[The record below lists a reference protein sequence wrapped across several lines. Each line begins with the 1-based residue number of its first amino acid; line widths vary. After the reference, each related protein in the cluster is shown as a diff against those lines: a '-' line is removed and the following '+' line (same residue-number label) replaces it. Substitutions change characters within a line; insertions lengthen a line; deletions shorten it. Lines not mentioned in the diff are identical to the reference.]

1 MRVHSPA
8 LKVSAAKSCQNRPL
22 GGPGGTLTLMPA
34 TCIVCSRWEKP
45 SLPARARRFR
55 LGLALLV
62 ALACGLLPSRAALA
76 NLLDVRIAVLAHRGE
91 EAALRNWQPTADY
104 LNQAIPSRRFGIVP
118 LKNATLGPAV
128 AARHVDFVLTNPGS
142 YVTLESKHGV
152 TRMLTLRALRQ
163 GRALTQFGAV
173 IFTRADRDDIRT
185 LADLKGKSFMGVGK
199 DTFGGFL
206 MAQRELQAAGAN
218 PFRHFARLE
227 FSGLPQDTIVYAV
240 RDARVDA
247 GTVRTDLLEGMAAEG
262 KIDLAKFK
270 AIGVHTHPDY
280 PFLASTRLYPE
291 WAFARL
297 KHVPDALAQ
306 QVTVALLSLPPGSSA
321 AIASQS
327 AGWTVPLDYTPVHE
341 LFRELRAGPYANH
354 GEVQLIDIFRQY
366 WLWIVALTLIPATLG
381 LTLFYILRLNCNLKE
396 TRLRLEA
403 SNIEL
408 QQLSSLDGL
417 TGVAN
422 HRVFEERLADEWA
435 RASRDQTPL
444 SLVMADID
452 CFKLLNDSEG
462 HLTGDVCLRKVAQAL
477 NQCAQRPA
485 DLLARYGGE
494 EFVAI
499 LPGTDSSGAYAI
511 AERMRKAIEALAL
524 PNPGT
529 GGIVTISLGVASA
542 VPHPDLS
549 ATALLDQAD
558 HAMYQA
564 KKGGRNLTQRA
575 A

>member
-1 MRVHSPA
+1 MRGKKTFA
-8 LKVSAAKSCQNRPL
+8 LAHARPL
-22 GGPGGTLTLMPA
+22 RA
-34 TCIVCSRWEKP
+34 T
-45 SLPARARRFR
+45 
-55 LGLALLV
+55 LALLA
-62 ALACGLLPSRAALA
+62 ALACGLLPARAALSS
-76 NLLDVRIAVLAHRGE
+76 LPDVRIAVLAHRGE
-91 EAALRNWQPTADY
+91 EAALKNWQPTADY
-104 LNQAIPSRRFGIVP
+104 LNQAIPTRRFVIVP
-118 LKNATLGPAV
+118 LKNATLGQAV
-128 AARHVDFVLTNPGS
+128 AAQRVDFVLTNPGS
-142 YVTLESKHGV
+142 YVTLEAQHGV

-163 GRALTQFGAV
+163 GRAHTEFGAV
-173 IFTRADRDDIRT
+173 IFTRADRNDIRT
-185 LADLKGKSFMGVGK
+185 LADLKGKTLMGVGK

-206 MAQRELQAAGAN
+206 MAQRELQAAGVN
-218 PFRHFARLE
+218 PFKHLARLE

-262 KIDLAKFK
+262 KIDLAEFK
-270 AIGVHTHPDY
+270 AIGPRAHPGY

-297 KHVPDALAQ
+297 RQVPDELAQ
-306 QVTVALLSLPPGSSA
+306 QVAVALLSLPPGSPA
-321 AIASQS
+321 ALAGQS

-354 GEVQLIDIFRQY
+354 GEVHLADIVRQY
-366 WLWIVALTLIPATLG
+366 WLWIIALTLIPAILG
-381 LTLFYILRLNCNLKE
+381 SSLFYILRLNRNLKE

-422 HRVFEERLADEWA
+422 HRVFETKLADEWA
-435 RASRDQTPL
+435 RAARDQTPL
-444 SLVMADID
+444 SLIMADID

-462 HLTGDVCLRKVAQAL
+462 HLAGDVCLRKVAQAL
-477 NQCAQRPA
+477 AQCAQRPA

-499 LPGTDSSGAYAI
+499 LPGTDAAGAHAI

-529 GGIVTISLGVASA
+529 GGVVTISLGVASA
-542 VPHPDLS
+542 VPHPGLS

-558 HAMYQA
+558 HAMYRA
-564 KKGGRNLTQRA
+564 KEGGRNQTQLVT
-575 A
+575 

>member
-1 MRVHSPA
+1 MRP
-8 LKVSAAKSCQNRPL
+8 SCCWRQ
-22 GGPGGTLTLMPA
+22 LT
-34 TCIVCSRWEKP
+34 CC
-45 SLPARARRFR
+45 LPARI
-55 LGLALLV
+55 V
-62 ALACGLLPSRAALA
+62 LA
-76 NLLDVRIAVLAHRGE
+76 NLPEIRIAVLAHRGE
-91 EAALRNWQPTADY
+91 EAALKNWQPTADY
-104 LNQAIPSRRFGIVP
+104 LSQVIPTRRFVIVP

-128 AARHVDFVLTNPGS
+128 AAQKVDFVLTNPGS
-142 YVTLESKHGV
+142 YVTLEAQHGV

-163 GRALTQFGAV
+163 GRELTEFGAV

-185 LADLKGKSFMGVGK
+185 LADLKGKTFMGVGQ

-206 MAQRELQAAGAN
+206 MARRELQAAGVD
-218 PFRHFARLE
+218 PFKHFSRLE

-262 KIDLAKFK
+262 KIDLAEFK
-270 AIGVHTHPDY
+270 AIGTRAHPDY

-306 QVTVALLSLPPGSSA
+306 QVAIALLGLPPGSPA
-321 AIASQS
+321 AMASQS

-341 LFRELRAGPYANH
+341 LYRELRTGPYANH
-354 GEVQLIDIFRQY
+354 GEVRLIDIFRQY
-366 WLWIVALTLIPATLG
+366 WLWIAALTLIPAILG
-381 LTLFYILRLNCNLKE
+381 STLFYILRLNRKLKD

-422 HRVFEERLADEWA
+422 HRVFEERLAAEWA
-435 RASRDQTPL
+435 RATRDQAPL

-462 HLTGDVCLRKVAQAL
+462 HLAGDVCLRKVAQAL
-477 NQCAQRPA
+477 AQSTQRPA

-499 LPGTDSSGAYAI
+499 LPGTDAQGAYAI

-529 GGIVTISLGVASA
+529 GSVVTISLGVAGA
-542 VPHPDLS
+542 VPHPALS

-564 KKGGRNLTQRA
+564 KEGGRNQTRLA
-575 A
+575 E